1 MASEFVTVVN
11 GSAGMIIGA
20 FVIARRDACALAVRD
35 LCAIPAHWSPVVAR
49 AVAGTGLAILTAGS
63 WTVHLVFG
71 R

>member
-1 MASEFVTVVN
+1 MASELVTALN

-20 FVIARRDACALAVRD
+20 FVIARRDVCAQAVRD
-35 LCAIPAHWSPVVAR
+35 LCAIPARWSPVIAG
-49 AVAGTGLAILTAGS
+49 AVAGTGLALLTAGS